1 MASTSDIRNGLCF
14 KFNNDLVSVV
24 EFLHVKPGKGNAF
37 VRTKLKSLTDGR
49 VLETTFQSGHKI
61 DVVRIERRK
70 FQYLYPEDSR
80 LNFMDNETFEQ
91 IILPKEMIENADLL
105 KEGMEVE
112 IVFHSEEDRPL
123 TAELLPKV
131 TLEVTY
137 TERGLKGDTA
147 SSNSLK
153 PATLETG
160 AEVKV
165 PLFVNTGDKIVV
177 NTVDRS
183 YVERA
188 K

>member
-1 MASTSDIRNGLCF
+1 MANTSDIRNGLCIE
-14 KFNNDLVSVV
+14 FNDDIYTVV

-37 VRTKLKSLTDGR
+37 VRTKLKSMSNGR
-49 VLETTFQSGHKI
+49 VVDNTFQSGHKI

-70 FQYLYPEDSR
+70 FQYLYPEDAGF
-80 LNFMDNETFEQ
+80 NFMDGETFEQ
-91 IILPKEMIENADLL
+91 IVIDKDMIANADLM
-105 KEGMEVE
+105 KEGVEVE
-112 IVFHSEEDRPL
+112 IVFHSEKETPL
-123 TAELLPKV
+123 TAELPGKV
-131 TLEVTY
+131 TLAVEY
-137 TERGLKGDTA
+137 TEPGMKGDTA

-153 PATLETG
+153 TARLETG

-165 PLFVNTGDKIVV
+165 PLFVNTGDKLVI